1 MKTKKLLFYLLAGLL
16 GGCIPLSLHPL
27 YTDKELLFE
36 EKLLGTWAENGNK
49 WEFEEGSDPNSYDL
63 TVTDEGGKG
72 EFTAHLVKID
82 EMFFLDLY
90 PKGPDFEAGH
100 FLKLHLL
107 PVHTFLKIEQIE
119 PKLQMRMMDLEKMG
133 DMLEND
139 PNLVK
144 HEIVEDCIVLTASP
158 KELQQFMKEHADD
171 EGLFGDASDLKRLE
185 PKDPNDPNAIDP
197 NQTAPNN
204 IDPND
209 SSRKNGKNKST
220 DEKTD

>member
-1 MKTKKLLFYLLAGLL
+1 MKIKKLLFYLLAGLL
-16 GGCIPLSLHPL
+16 GGCIHLSLHPL

-63 TVTDEGGKG
+63 TVTDEDGKG
-72 EFTAHLVKID
+72 EFAAHLVKID
-82 EMFFLDLY
+82 DMLFLDLF
-90 PKGPDFEAGH
+90 PTGPELEINE
-100 FLKLHLL
+100 FLAMHLL
-107 PVHTFLKIEQIE
+107 SVHTFMKIEQIE

-144 HEIVEDCIVLTASP
+144 HEIVEDCLVLTASP

-171 EGLFGDASDLKRLE
+171 EGLFGEPSDLERLE
-185 PKDPNDPNAIDP
+185 LEEPNEPSDIDPNANNP
-197 NQTAPNN
+197 N
-204 IDPND
+204 
-209 SSRKNGKNKST
+209 R
-220 DEKTD
+220 